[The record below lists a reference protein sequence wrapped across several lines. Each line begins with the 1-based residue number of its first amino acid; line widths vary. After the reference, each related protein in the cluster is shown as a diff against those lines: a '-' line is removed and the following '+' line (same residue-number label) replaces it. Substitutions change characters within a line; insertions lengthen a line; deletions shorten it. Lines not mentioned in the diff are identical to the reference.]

1 MVALRS
7 VMIRCLCLLGVMA
20 VLGLTWWAFRSD
32 GEVGPSDE
40 NVVECQ
46 DPIVE
51 GTDSD
56 PDFIA
61 VDRFLNKREFE
72 PNRRLRKI
80 CLNLPKAWSSFVLA
94 HPELYPIWRETR
106 DPESPELKALLDEMA
121 ALYEARR
128 FRQMA
133 QLGPKIHEMLKEGY
147 VSRFAVYSKA
157 FDKAYSV
164 ERGRFL
170 YDDLKRFSEAD
181 ELEAYLRTNMEAV
194 RFMAGARI
202 ALRQVMD
209 HSDFLECEDIIRR
222 MLRRYEALY
231 IQEHNDALLS
241 VVTACLEEWQRQ
253 IESEEGYLRLWVR
266 LWLKK
271 MEWVC
276 RKRGLT
282 VEEAIRDL
290 RYMVDTQFE
299 PDASPSWLDLEIEK
313 VFGKMGGG
321 EKGES
326 R

>member
-7 VMIRCLCLLGVMA
+7 VITRCLCLLGVMA

-32 GEVGPSDE
+32 VEGGPSDE
-40 NVVECQ
+40 NVAECQ
-46 DPIVE
+46 EAIVE

-61 VDRFLNKREFE
+61 VDKFLSNKFE
-72 PNRRLRKI
+72 PNLGLVNL
-80 CLNLPKAWSSFVLA
+80 CSNLPKPWSSFILA

-106 DPESPELKALLDEMA
+106 DPESPELKALLEEMA

-147 VSRFAVYSKA
+147 VSRFAVYNKA
-157 FDKAYSV
+157 FNKAYSL
-164 ERGRFL
+164 EKGRFL
-170 YDDLKRFSEAD
+170 CHDLRRFSDAG

-241 VVTACLEEWQRQ
+241 VVTACLKEWQRQ
-253 IESEEGYLRLWVR
+253 IESEEGYMRLWVR

-271 MEWVC
+271 RDWIC
-276 RKRGLT
+276 RKRGMT
-282 VEEAIRDL
+282 VEEAVRDIRYL
-290 RYMVDTQFE
+290 VDTLFKPE
-299 PDASPSWLDLEIEK
+299 ASPSWLDLEIEK